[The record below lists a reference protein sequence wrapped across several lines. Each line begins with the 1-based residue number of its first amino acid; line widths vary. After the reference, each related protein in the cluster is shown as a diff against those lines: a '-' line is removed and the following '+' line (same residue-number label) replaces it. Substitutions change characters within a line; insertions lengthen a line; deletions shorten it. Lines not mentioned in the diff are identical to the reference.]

1 MESRPGCF
9 SAKGA
14 ARSEWAAASNGAVRG
29 ANRVASKAA
38 GKATVAAVGSL
49 VAMDKLVGRLAEDIL
64 HIRAE
69 VVAVG
74 TEAEKANSEG
84 QKLQVRLARK
94 IQAV

>member
-14 ARSEWAAASNGAVRG
+14 ARWEWAAASNGAAAVNKATG
-29 ANRVASKAA
+29 KAA
-38 GKATVAAVGSL
+38 EAFEGSWA
-49 VAMDKLVGRLAEDIL
+49 AMDKLAGRLVEDIH

-74 TEAEKANSEG
+74 TEAEWAKFEG
-84 QKLQVRLARK
+84 QM
-94 IQAV
+94 